1 MKCINFQVITHKIG
15 SLPLRGAW
23 IEMYNCEDGDDEPR
37 GRSPY
42 GERRLKFNVC
52 RQTLLGAEKIHMI
65 LMQREHKVSTRFVA
79 DIYA

>member
-1 MKCINFQVITHKIG
+1 MKYKGQSGPQPYH
-15 SLPLRGAW
+15 R
-23 IEMYNCEDGDDEPR
+23 
-37 GRSPY
+37 RSPPGERGLKFVHWDLLTLLPRRSPH

-79 DIYA
+79 DICA

>member
-1 MKCINFQVITHKIG
+1 MV
-15 SLPLRGAW
+15 LRVSQAW
-23 IEMYNCEDGDDEPR
+23 V
-37 GRSPY
+37 GRSPH